1 MNTDTTDRELE
12 LVNVAIPKALLA
24 DVTAMLHRYFSGEE
38 PPGSPTATTAAQHD
52 TGDEDAV
59 EVRDNGAWTRRD
71 IAELHDSFRNEAGRK
86 VITMIAQRSLEDQ
99 VAYYGEL
106 MRHADLTETKLRSQ
120 FSWFA
125 KKAKK
130 IKGVNVWPMT
140 VVDAGSG
147 AKKGTRYAYRMP
159 PAIARWWLDE
169 EGA

>member
-1 MNTDTTDRELE
+1 MTPDPTDQHLE
-12 LVNVAIPKALLA
+12 LVSVAVPKPLLA
-24 DVTAMLHRYFSGEE
+24 DVTAMLHRYFTGE
-38 PPGSPTATTAAQHD
+38 PTGSQTAATAAQHD
-52 TGDEDAV
+52 VGDEAAV
-59 EVRDNGAWTRRD
+59 EVRDNGSWTRDD

-86 VITMIAQRSLEDQ
+86 VITMIAERSLENQ
-99 VAYYGEL
+99 VAFYGEL
-106 MRHADLTETKLRSQ
+106 MSHADLTDTKLRSQ

-140 VVDAGSG
+140 VVDAGTG
-147 AKKGTRYAYRMP
+147 AKKGTRYSYIMP